1 MVNFCLPQVLWTI
14 HLALTLA
21 NPISAPIV
29 DLGYVRY
36 RGFHNSTTG
45 LTSYYGIRY
54 AKAPVGQLRWR
65 APVPIDTHTAPRPDI
80 LNATMHGPSCIQSTP
95 AWEPSASSVTV
106 EGDEDCLLLDV
117 ITPSVPVS
125 ANLPVMVQIHGGG
138 YVRGSSATYPG
149 NALVYQSC
157 GNLIYVS
164 IQYRLGPFGFLAGD
178 EVKADGIWNAG
189 LLDQRAALHWVQ
201 RHIHQF
207 GGDPSKVT
215 TIGGS
220 AGGGSVSMQMMLHG
234 GVEKPP
240 FRAAIA
246 AEYPWWTPIYND
258 SWLAAQ
264 YSGFADA
271 ANCSSVYCLRN
282 LSVRD
287 LQRATVTSY
296 QTAYSARQYAYGTF
310 YWGPAVDGHAVPD
323 YPAAAF
329 RDGKFTKIPVLVDR
343 DGFEGVSFTNF
354 SLTTTAEVL
363 ADLSTLWPSIAPG
376 RLAEILAL
384 YPASAYNGTALSA
397 QPFFQVLQV
406 VYGPIAPLNTAF
418 ARRQAVFGD
427 ALVECPTNLIAGA
440 ASARG
445 LPAWKMVFNAG
456 FQLHSATSAFLFSDP
471 ILGNTTFG
479 PVLRD
484 YFVSFAVELDPNR
497 WATVANKTVWPRFEV
512 GTESVLDVGLSR
524 LDLRLDNAVTF

>member
-1 MVNFCLPQVLWTI
+1 MP
-14 HLALTLA
+14 
-21 NPISAPIV
+21 
-29 DLGYVRY
+29 
-36 RGFHNSTTG
+36 
-45 LTSYYGIRY
+45 
-54 AKAPVGQLRWR
+54 
-65 APVPIDTHTAPRPDI
+65 
-80 LNATMHGPSCIQSTP
+80 
-95 AWEPSASSVTV
+95 
-106 EGDEDCLLLDV
+106 
-117 ITPSVPVS
+117 
-125 ANLPVMVQIHGGG
+125 
-138 YVRGSSATYPG
+138 
-149 NALVYQSC
+149 
-157 GNLIYVS
+157 
-164 IQYRLGPFGFLAGD
+164 
-178 EVKADGIWNAG
+178 
-189 LLDQRAALHWVQ
+189 
-201 RHIHQF
+201 
-207 GGDPSKVT
+207 
-215 TIGGS
+215 
-220 AGGGSVSMQMMLHG
+220 
-234 GVEKPP
+234 
-240 FRAAIA
+240 

-471 ILGNTTFG
+471 IVPSPGELGNTTFG

>member
-1 MVNFCLPQVLWTI
+1 MP
-14 HLALTLA
+14 
-21 NPISAPIV
+21 
-29 DLGYVRY
+29 
-36 RGFHNSTTG
+36 
-45 LTSYYGIRY
+45 
-54 AKAPVGQLRWR
+54 
-65 APVPIDTHTAPRPDI
+65 
-80 LNATMHGPSCIQSTP
+80 
-95 AWEPSASSVTV
+95 
-106 EGDEDCLLLDV
+106 
-117 ITPSVPVS
+117 
-125 ANLPVMVQIHGGG
+125 
-138 YVRGSSATYPG
+138 
-149 NALVYQSC
+149 
-157 GNLIYVS
+157 
-164 IQYRLGPFGFLAGD
+164 
-178 EVKADGIWNAG
+178 
-189 LLDQRAALHWVQ
+189 
-201 RHIHQF
+201 
-207 GGDPSKVT
+207 
-215 TIGGS
+215 
-220 AGGGSVSMQMMLHG
+220 
-234 GVEKPP
+234 
-240 FRAAIA
+240 
-246 AEYPWWTPIYND
+246 AEYPWWTPIYNG

-271 ANCSSVYCLRN
+271 ANCSSVSCLRN

-310 YWGPAVDGHAVPD
+310 YWGPAVDGHTVPD

-363 ADLSTLWPSIAPG
+363 ADLSTLWPSIVPG

-406 VYGPIAPLNTAF
+406 VYEPIAPLSTAF

-471 ILGNTTFG
+471 IVRKSTY
-479 PVLRD
+479 VLAD
-484 YFVSFAVELDPNR
+484 PAVLC
-497 WATVANKTVWPRFEV
+497 
-512 GTESVLDVGLSR
+512 
-524 LDLRLDNAVTF
+524 